1 MTKKIGDNF
10 DFIRESAEIE
20 FNTNRKNFYR
30 ARKDIEEGN
39 KNNLYRS

>member
-1 MTKKIGDNF
+1 MKRSGDNF
-10 DFIRESAEIE
+10 DFIRESADIE

-39 KNNLYRS
+39 RIILYRS